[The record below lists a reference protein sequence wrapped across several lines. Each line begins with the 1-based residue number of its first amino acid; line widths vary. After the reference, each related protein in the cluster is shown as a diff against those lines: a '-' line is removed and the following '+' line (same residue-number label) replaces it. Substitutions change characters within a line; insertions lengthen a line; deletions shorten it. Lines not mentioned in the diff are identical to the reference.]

1 MKYWFSIL
9 VKNNI
14 KQWYFFNFQRN
25 EVLFQTKKISI
36 LKINA
41 DFFCT
46 PEEIRTLTP
55 LQAPPPQGGVSTNST
70 TEA

>member
-1 MKYWFSIL
+1 LAK
-9 VKNNI
+9 
-14 KQWYFFNFQRN
+14 
-25 EVLFQTKKISI
+25 TKKSAFN
-36 LKINA
+36 LQNA
-41 DFFCT
+41 DFLCT